1 MFTAQKDARLRARAS
16 GALVLAVA
24 AATLSSCAAA
34 GPSPVGFEDVQS
46 ATIQVQAQGTFID
59 PGTTQPSETAGR
71 GSGFLIDP
79 SGIALTNN
87 HVVVGAGTLKVWLG
101 GDTDR
106 QYNATVLGASECLD
120 LAVVQLDKGTY
131 PFLGWYQGEIKTALD
146 VYSAGFPLGD
156 PNFTLTRGI
165 VSKADVPQDDSWA
178 SLDHVIEHDA
188 RIRGGN
194 SGGPLVADNG
204 RVVGV
209 NYAGDDE
216 LDYNYAIHRDEAL
229 AVIDDLK
236 AGKPVL
242 SLGINAQA
250 MAPEEDGTPNGIW
263 VSSLQAGGPAD
274 KAGIEPGDV
283 LISLAGITLGAG
295 GTLEDYCQVIRT
307 QGVDATIDVTVYR
320 PSTDQ
325 LLDGQLNGSELEV
338 TATNV
343 LGGDQEEVG
352 SFVTVTD
359 DSGAVS
365 VSVPN
370 TWSDVDGAGFTDNEG
385 HSWVS
390 VTATPD
396 SASYSTSWGTPGVSV
411 AATAASSMTVD
422 AALGLL
428 SSGLEAECTPL
439 DVGEEYD
446 DGLYTGKY
454 NSWTDCGGTGGAD
467 YYVLTTTDS
476 SGSYLVAV
484 VLQLVSDFDKSTV
497 LQNVVGSF
505 QVSS

>member
-16 GALVLAVA
+16 GAIALVI
-24 AATLSSCAAA
+24 ATTALTSCAAG
-34 GPSPVGFEDVQS
+34 GPSPVGFEDVQT
-46 ATIQVQAQGTFID
+46 ATIQIQAQGTFID

-101 GDTDR
+101 GDTGK

-120 LAVVQLDKGTY
+120 LAVIQLDKGTY
-131 PFLGWYQGEIKTALD
+131 PFVGWYQGEIKTALD

-209 NYAGDDE
+209 NYAGNDE
-216 LDYNYAIHRDEAL
+216 LDYNYAIHRDEVL

-236 AGKPVL
+236 KGKPVL

-250 MAPEEDGTPNGIW
+250 MAPSEDGTPNGIW

-274 KAGIEPGDV
+274 KAGIEAGDV

-307 QGVDATIDVTVYR
+307 QGVDATIDVSVYR
-320 PSTDQ
+320 PSTDEM
-325 LLDGQLNGSELEV
+325 LDGQLNGSALKV
-338 TATNV
+338 TATGV
-343 LGGDQEEVG
+343 LGGGQQEVG

-370 TWSDVDGAGFTDNEG
+370 TWSAVDGAGFTDQEG
-385 HSWVS
+385 NSWAS

-396 SASYSTSWGTPGVSV
+396 RAGFDGSWGTPGVIV
-411 AATAASSMTVD
+411 AATAASAMTVD
-422 AALGLL
+422 AALALL

-439 DVGEEYD
+439 DVGTGYD
-446 DGLYTGKY
+446 DGLYVGTY
-454 NSWTDCGGTGGAD
+454 NSWTGCGGGSTD
-467 YYVLTTTDS
+467 YYVLAATETTGTH
-476 SGSYLVAV
+476 LVAV

-497 LQNVVGSF
+497 LQNVVSSF
-505 QVSS
+505 QVAS

>member
-1 MFTAQKDARLRARAS
+1 VFTAQKDARLRARAA
-16 GALVLAVA
+16 GAVA
-24 AATLSSCAAA
+24 LAIAATALTSCAAG
-34 GPSPVGFEDVQS
+34 GPSPVSFEDVQS
-46 ATIQVQAQGTFID
+46 ATIQLQAQGTFID

-101 GDTDR
+101 GDTDK

-131 PFLGWYQGEIKTALD
+131 PFMGWYQGEIKTALD

-204 RVVGV
+204 RVVGI

-274 KAGIEPGDV
+274 KAGIEAGDV
-283 LISLAGITLGAG
+283 LLSLAGITLGAR

-307 QGVDATIDVTVYR
+307 QGVDATIDVSVYR
-320 PSTDQ
+320 PSTDE

-338 TATNV
+338 TATGV
-343 LGGDQEEVG
+343 LGGNQEAVG

-359 DSGAVS
+359 DSGTVS

-370 TWSDVDGAGFTDNEG
+370 TWADVDGAGFTDQQGN
-385 HSWVS
+385 SWVS

-396 SASYSTSWGTPGVSV
+396 SSGFSTSWGTPGVSV
-411 AATAASSMTVD
+411 GATAATAMTVD
-422 AALGLL
+422 AALTLL
-428 SSGLEAECTPL
+428 SSGIDAECTPV
-439 DVGEEYD
+439 DVAQSYD
-446 DGLYTGKY
+446 DGLYVGKY
-454 NSWTDCGGTGGAD
+454 NSWTGCGGSGGAD
-467 YYVLTTTDS
+467 YYVLTATDGTGS
-476 SGSYLVAV
+476 SLVAV

-497 LQNVVGSF
+497 LQNVIGSF
-505 QVSS
+505 QVAS

>member
-1 MFTAQKDARLRARAS
+1 MSHTAKDARLLARAS
-16 GALVLAVA
+16 GLIAAVT
-24 AATLSSCAAA
+24 ATAMLGACSIVIG
-34 GPSPVGFEDVQS
+34 GPTPVGFTDVQS
-46 ATIQVQAQGTFID
+46 ATVQIQAQGTFID
-59 PGTTQPSETAGR
+59 PGTTAASETAGR

-79 SGIALTNN
+79 SGVAVTNN

-101 GDTDR
+101 GDTNR

-120 LAVVQLDKGTY
+120 LAVIQLDKGTY
-131 PFLGWYQGEIKTALD
+131 PFLGWYEGDIKTALD

-204 RVVGV
+204 RVVGI
-209 NYAGDDE
+209 NYAGIDE

-236 AGKPVL
+236 AGKPVQ

-250 MAPEEDGTPNGIW
+250 MAPSDDGTANGIW
-263 VSSLQAGGPAD
+263 VSSVQAGGPAD
-274 KAGIEPGDV
+274 KAGIEAGDV

-307 QGVDATIDVTVYR
+307 QGVDATIDASVYR
-320 PSTDQ
+320 PSTDE
-325 LLDGQLNGSELEV
+325 LLEGQFNGSELAV
-338 TATNV
+338 TATGV
-343 LGGDQEEVG
+343 LGGGEEEVG

-359 DSGAVS
+359 DSGVVS

-370 TWSDVDGAGFTDNEG
+370 TWSDVDGAGFSDAQGN
-385 HSWVS
+385 SWLS

-396 SASYSTSWGTPGVSV
+396 SAGFQSSWATPGVSV
-411 AATAASSMTVD
+411 AATSAGAMTVD
-422 AALGLL
+422 AALTLL
-428 SSGLEAECTPL
+428 SDGLDAECTPVDL
-439 DVGEEYD
+439 AVDYD
-446 DGLYTGKY
+446 DGLYAGKY
-454 NSWTDCGGTGGAD
+454 NSWTQCGGGTAD
-467 YYVLTTTDS
+467 YYVLAATDP
-476 SGSYLVAV
+476 SGNLVAV
-484 VLQLVSDFDKSTV
+484 AIQLVSDFDKSTV
-497 LQNVVGSF
+497 LQNIVSSF
-505 QVSS
+505 QVAA